1 MEVLGDSLSAL
12 AYVAAC
18 KQEMV
23 SHYEHLLPGGLIGA
37 NLKLGILH
45 AKTVKPIYITNPND
59 LNYIPENVSRLLSS
73 LQNVNFVGRVAI
85 SSELQSAMKD
95 KTKRL

>member
-1 MEVLGDSLSAL
+1 MEVLGDSPSAL
-12 AYVAAC
+12 AYIAAC

-45 AKTVKPIYITNPND
+45 AKTVKSI
-59 LNYIPENVSRLLSS
+59 S
-73 LQNVNFVGRVAI
+73 LPTPMA
-85 SSELQSAMKD
+85 
-95 KTKRL
+95 